1 MTYLGVGVEQAEV
14 FAPLRKAARPR
25 RDPRQRSTALQK
37 KLLAKIPGLI
47 WLPLKAGG
55 ERAMKRDEREGSIL
69 PGAGGEGRQA
79 WLLPRWL
86 HCDEQQ
92 KRIIRKI

>member
-1 MTYLGVGVEQAEV
+1 MTNPRVGVEQAEV
-14 FAPLRKAARPR
+14 FAPHRKAARPR
-25 RDPRQRSTALQK
+25 RDPRQRPTALQK

-69 PGAGGEGRQA
+69 PGAGEAGLA
-79 WLLPRWL
+79 AASLAPL
-86 HCDEQQ
+86 
-92 KRIIRKI
+92 